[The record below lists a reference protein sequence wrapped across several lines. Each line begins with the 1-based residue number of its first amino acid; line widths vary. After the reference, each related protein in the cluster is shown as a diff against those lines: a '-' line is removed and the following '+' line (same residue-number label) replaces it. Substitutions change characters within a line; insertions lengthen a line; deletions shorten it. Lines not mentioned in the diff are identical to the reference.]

1 MTKPSKPTNKLLPA
15 HGLYAITDAQLTPE
29 ARLSEMVAKAIE
41 GGAVMIQYRNK
52 TADETQRLR
61 EALLLRDLCGAHRI
75 PLIIND
81 HVELARHVGAQGVHL
96 GATDAQVHA
105 ARALLGEHAIIGV
118 SCYNEFPRALRAQQ
132 AGADYVAFGSF
143 HPTATKSGTV
153 RATIDLLQEAKKHL
167 RIPMV
172 AIGGITPENG
182 RPIVQAGAR
191 LIAACHGVFGQPD
204 VRSAA
209 QKYAHLFTAVGK
221 TFVV

>member
-1 MTKPSKPTNKLLPA
+1 MKSLKPTNKRLPA

-29 ARLSEMVAKAIE
+29 ERLYEMVAKAIE

-52 TADETQRLR
+52 NADAAQRER
-61 EALLLRDLCGAHRI
+61 EARLLSDVCLAHSI

-81 HVELARHVGAQGVHL
+81 SVDLAQRVGAQGVHL
-96 GATDAQVHA
+96 GGTDAPIHE
-105 ARALLGEHAIIGV
+105 ARALLGDHAIIGI
-118 SCYNEFPRALRAQQ
+118 SCYNEFQRALRAQQ

-153 RATIDLLQEAKKHL
+153 RATIELLHEARKYL
-167 RIPMV
+167 SIPMV

-182 RPIVQAGAR
+182 RPIVQAGAT
-191 LIAACHGVFGQPD
+191 LVAACQGVFGQGD
-204 VRSAA
+204 VQFAA
-209 QKYAHLFTAVGK
+209 QKYAHLFTAVGN

>member
-1 MTKPSKPTNKLLPA
+1 MKFSKATNKLLPA
-15 HGLYAITDAQLTPE
+15 SGLYAITDAQLTPE
-29 ARLSEMVAKAIE
+29 ERLVDMAAQAIA

-52 TADETQRLR
+52 IADTAQRER
-61 EALLLRDLCGAHRI
+61 EAQVLSELCRRHHI

-96 GATDAQVHA
+96 GEADAQVHT

-118 SCYNEFPRALRAQQ
+118 SCYNEFSRGLRAQQ

-153 RATIDLLQEAKKHL
+153 RATIELIHEARKHL
-167 RIPMV
+167 HLPLV

-182 RPIVQAGAR
+182 RPIVQAGAG
-191 LIAACHGVFGQPD
+191 LIAACHGVFGQGD
-204 VRSAA
+204 VQTAA
-209 QKYAHLFTAVGK
+209 RKYAHLFTAAGK

>member
-1 MTKPSKPTNKLLPA
+1 MNTVPNKLLPA
-15 HGLYAITDAQLTPE
+15 YGLYAITDAQLTPE
-29 ARLSEMVAKAIE
+29 ERLSEMVVKAIE
-41 GGAVMIQYRNK
+41 GGAAMIQYRNK
-52 TADETQRLR
+52 TADTTQRGR
-61 EALLLRDLCGAHRI
+61 EAHLLCDVCRVHRI

-81 HVELARHVGAQGVHL
+81 DVDLAHRVGAQGVHL
-96 GATDAQVHA
+96 GEADAQVHE
-105 ARALLGEHAIIGV
+105 ARAILGKHAIIGV
-118 SCYNEFPRALRAQQ
+118 SCYNDFQRALRAQL

-143 HPTATKSGTV
+143 HATATKSGTV

-167 RIPMV
+167 HIPMV

-182 RPIVQAGAR
+182 RPIVQAGAS

-209 QKYAHLFTAVGK
+209 RKYQHLCAAAGK

>member
-1 MTKPSKPTNKLLPA
+1 MKFSKPANKHLPLF
-15 HGLYAITDAQLTPE
+15 GLYAITDAQLTPE
-29 ARLSEMVAKAIE
+29 ERLAEMAVQAIE

-52 TADETQRLR
+52 SADAAQRER
-61 EALLLRDLCGAHRI
+61 EAQLLRKVCSAHRI

-81 HVELARHVGAQGVHL
+81 HADLAQRVRAQGVHL
-96 GATDAQVHA
+96 GEDDVKVKE

-118 SCYNEFPRALRAQQ
+118 SCYNEFQRALRAQQ

-143 HPTATKSGTV
+143 HSSTTKSGTV
-153 RATIDLLQEAKKHL
+153 RATVELLHEAKKHL
-167 RIPMV
+167 SIPMV

-182 RPIVQAGAR
+182 RPLVQAGVD

-204 VRSAA
+204 VRIAA
-209 QKYAHLFTAVGK
+209 QKYTHLFTAAGK